1 MSLRHFF
8 SQPTHNKND
17 DVFNMFQYQ
26 SKKKIPIIKSIFQKK
41 NFGLGYN
48 TLPET
53 NIFAPENQWLE
64 DVCPFGMAYFQ
75 NIFKR
80 YISWFQGVYLQ
91 DLCFGFCLRNG

>member
-1 MSLRHFF
+1 
-8 SQPTHNKND
+8 
-17 DVFNMFQYQ
+17 MFQYQ
-26 SKKKIPIIKSIFQKK
+26 ATKYYKINFPNK
-41 NFGLGYN
+41 NFGLGY

-80 YISWFQGVYLQ
+80 YIRWFQGVYL
-91 DLCFGFCLRNG
+91 